1 MMASMAA
8 SSNDIYEAVVALS
21 RSLAGRADLRSLL
34 EGVAESLRRIVN
46 FDYLGLVQHEAD
58 AMQGY
63 IRGCLSYN

>member
-1 MMASMAA
+1 MIPSMAA

-46 FDYLGLVQHEAD
+46 FDYLGLVLHEAD
-58 AMQGY
+58 TYAMQGY
-63 IRGCLSYN
+63 ILA